1 MTDHEL
7 ALHYAPWVHFD
18 RNETIPLRAV
28 GYTIARKPCIAVPS
42 PSVTWLYLKMRTA

>member
-7 ALHYAPWVHFD
+7 ALRYAPIVHFD

-28 GYTIARKPCIAVPS
+28 GYTVAREP
-42 PSVTWLYLKMRTA
+42 MRSLSFPKRELAPPQGGA